1 MFSKIYEKIKGFIKK
16 NYKEKIVYILI
27 FVFLTFPLPY
37 YIYIGGGII
46 DLNDRISLESN
57 EEGSYNLAYVK
68 QINATIPTY
77 LLSFV
82 IDSWTLESVSDSSI
96 DSEESMSDISER
108 ERIYLEEANNH
119 AILNAYRLAG
129 RDIDIKSSSY
139 NCSFCYTLFGQ

>member
-16 NYKEKIVYILI
+16 NYKEIIVYILI
-27 FVFLTFPLPY
+27 FLFLTFPLPY

-82 IDSWTLESVSDSSI
+82 IDSWTLESVSNSSI
-96 DSEESMSDISER
+96 DSEE
-108 ERIYLEEANNH
+108 
-119 AILNAYRLAG
+119 
-129 RDIDIKSSSY
+129 
-139 NCSFCYTLFGQ
+139 